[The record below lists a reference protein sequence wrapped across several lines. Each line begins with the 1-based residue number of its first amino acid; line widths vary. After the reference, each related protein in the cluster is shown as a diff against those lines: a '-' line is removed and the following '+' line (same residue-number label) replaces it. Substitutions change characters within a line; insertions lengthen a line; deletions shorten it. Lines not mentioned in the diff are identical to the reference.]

1 VSAPSPDPAAPE
13 PADGVEQPPGTQAG
27 PPNGT
32 GLGPPAIDDAAL
44 AATADALSSPE
55 LAEREQRGL
64 VTQLVRQAA
73 GSLPRWRPGAMI
85 RWATDTITEIT
96 PALPVRDLSTLR
108 RQHGGLDG
116 DALAE
121 RLIRNAARA
130 TAGVGA
136 ASGGMAAVK
145 WTAPPT
151 LLSAPVLLGVE
162 TVVVVAIEVKLIGEL
177 HHAYRA
183 QLPDGGP
190 EQAVALLQ
198 SWSQQRGV
206 NPLMPGFP
214 VAVVLGTT
222 ARNQLRDRLA
232 RRFGRNLTTLGP
244 LLTGA
249 AVASYLNQRATRS
262 LGHQLRVDLRRQW

>member
-1 VSAPSPDPAAPE
+1 VSAHRPDSAGPE
-13 PADGVEQPPGTQAG
+13 PADEVGQTVE
-27 PPNGT
+27 
-32 GLGPPAIDDAAL
+32 
-44 AATADALSSPE
+44 ALSSPE
-55 LAEREQRGL
+55 LAEPEQRWL
-64 VTQLVRQAA
+64 VTQLARQAA
-73 GSLPRWRPGAMI
+73 GNLPRWRPGAMI
-85 RWATDTITEIT
+85 RWATDTISEIT
-96 PALPVRDLSTLR
+96 PTMPVRDRSALR

-130 TAGVGA
+130 TAGIGA
-136 ASGGMAAVK
+136 ASGGLAAVK
-145 WTAPPT
+145 WTVPPT
-151 LLSAPVLLGVE
+151 LLSAPVLLAVE
-162 TVVVVAIEVKLIGEL
+162 TVAVVAIEVKLIGEL

-183 QLPDGGP
+183 ELPDGGP

-222 ARNQLRDRLA
+222 ARNQLRERLA
-232 RRFGRNLTTLGP
+232 RRFGRNLTSLGP

-249 AVASYLNQRATRS
+249 AVASYLNQRATRT
-262 LGHQLRVDLRRQW
+262 LGHQLRVDLRRHW